1 MGRMT
6 TRVVRAVTLDTRLTE
21 VSVARADDIDD
32 ESGGDDVRAADTDA
46 FWEDLRIDP
55 VEIALPS
62 GVGYT
67 LRAYRMSSQI
77 TPTDTSER
85 EDDIELPSYR
95 SPADEDDLD
104 ADLEAGAESDGGAET
119 DSDEEIDSREE
130 GADLDEADL
139 DENDAED
146 LDEDELALVEDD
158 EESEPEPAPDEEVPL
173 FLSNAGHLL
182 LFKTADALV
191 EYVRSDSSN
200 DLAQLDE
207 WEKLRSDL
215 QAEHVVALPDDQY
228 ELDLVVKN
236 LRGGPEVWDASLIVQ
251 SGQLARDLAYALRM
265 ESVLLALS
273 SSSPLDD
280 LDEALRIVEAGGVGA
295 FFARRRARKVGK
307 ETASL
312 AWRTVIGKIS
322 TVVDWRE

>member
-1 MGRMT
+1 MERAA
-6 TRVVRAVTLDTRLTE
+6 TRVVRAVTPDTRLTE
-21 VSVARADDIDD
+21 VSVARADDIED
-32 ESGGDDVRAADTDA
+32 SSGDDGGRAAGTDA
-46 FWEDLRIDP
+46 FWQDLRIDP
-55 VEIALPS
+55 VEVALPS

-77 TPTDTSER
+77 VPTDISGR
-85 EDDIELPSYR
+85 EDDIELPPHLSQ
-95 SPADEDDLD
+95 DGEDDLD
-104 ADLEAGAESDGGAET
+104 SDREIDAEA
-119 DSDEEIDSREE
+119 DSDEETDSHDED
-130 GADLDEADL
+130 ADLDEADR
-139 DENDAED
+139 DSDAED
-146 LDEDELALVEDD
+146 LDEDEGADELTLVEDD
-158 EESEPEPAPDEEVPL
+158 EESEPGPPPDEEVPL
-173 FLSNAGHLL
+173 FLSNAGNLL

-191 EYVRSDSSN
+191 EHIRSGAPT

-207 WEKLRSDL
+207 WKKLRSGL
-215 QAEHVVALPDDQY
+215 RAEHVVALPEDQY

-236 LRGGPEVWDASLIVQ
+236 LRGGPEVWDAALIVQ

-273 SSSPLDD
+273 PGSPLDD
-280 LDEALRIVEAGGVGA
+280 LDEALRGVEAGGVGA